1 MSDTQKTI
9 ALIILDGWGQSSEV
23 KGNAIH
29 AANTPFWDQLLA
41 NYPHGLINTSG
52 MAVGLPDGQMGNS
65 EVGHMN
71 IGAGRT
77 VYQNF
82 SRINKAISDGSFTEN
97 SILTTTVDLAVKNKA
112 AVHILGM
119 LSDGGVH
126 SHISHIEA
134 MCKLAI
140 DRGAEAVYV
149 HAFLDGRDTLPR
161 SALGYIETLETTLK
175 ALGNCRIATLT
186 GRYFAMDRD
195 QRAERTEAAY
205 RLIALG
211 DGNFT
216 ASSAR
221 AAVEAAYQRDENDEF
236 VQSTVILNE
245 GEQPVRAKEED
256 SFIFMNFRPDRAR
269 QLSRSFVDSN
279 FSMFARP
286 FKPLAG
292 HFITLTQYADDID
305 APCVFPP
312 VPLKNCL
319 GEYLAKQGK
328 KQLRIAETE
337 KYAHVTFFFNGGE
350 EQPFEGEDR
359 QLVASP
365 QVASYDLQPEM
376 SAPEVTERLIKAI
389 QSHKYD
395 LIVCNY
401 ANGDMVGHTGNFPA
415 AVKAVETLDNCLN
428 QVVSAI
434 LDAAGE
440 CLITADHGNV
450 EQMTD
455 PVTGQVLTAHTT
467 GPVPMI
473 YVEASKATTVT
484 DGNLSDIAP
493 TLLQRMSLA
502 IPNEMTGKP
511 LLRQ

>member
-1 MSDTQKTI
+1 MSDIRKTI

-29 AANTPFWDQLLA
+29 AANTPFWDKLLA
-41 NYPHGLINTSG
+41 NYPHALINTSG

-82 SRINKAISDGSFTEN
+82 SRINKAIRDGSFEEN
-97 SILTTTVDLAVKNKA
+97 PTLAATVDRAVENKA

-134 MCKLAI
+134 MCKLAV

-149 HAFLDGRDTLPR
+149 HVFLDGRDTLPR
-161 SALGYIETLETTLK
+161 SALGYIETLEVTLNT
-175 ALGNCRIATLT
+175 LGGCRIATVT

-211 DGNFT
+211 EGNFT

-221 AAVEAAYQRDENDEF
+221 AAVEAAYQRNENDEF
-236 VQSTVILNE
+236 VQSTAILNKDATPINAQE
-245 GEQPVRAKEED
+245 KD

-269 QLSRSFVDSN
+269 QLSSSFVDSD
-279 FSMFARP
+279 FSMFDRP
-286 FKPLAG
+286 FMPAAG
-292 HFITLTQYADDID
+292 NFITLTHYADNID
-305 APCVFPP
+305 APCAFPP
-312 VPLKNCL
+312 EPLKNCL

-350 EQPFEGEDR
+350 EQPFVGEDR
-359 QLVASP
+359 ELVPSP

-376 SAPEVTERLIKAI
+376 SASKVTTLLVKAI
-389 QSHKYD
+389 QSHAYD

-415 AVKAVETLDNCLN
+415 AIKAIETLDNCLSK
-428 QVVSAI
+428 VVSAV
-434 LDAAGE
+434 LNAGGE

-455 PVTGQVLTAHTT
+455 PITGQVLTAHTT
-467 GPVPMI
+467 GPVPI
-473 YVEASKATTVT
+473 VYVGASHATTVT

-493 TLLQRMSLA
+493 TLLQRMELA
-502 IPNEMTGKP
+502 IPEEMTGQQ
-511 LLRQ
+511 LLSL